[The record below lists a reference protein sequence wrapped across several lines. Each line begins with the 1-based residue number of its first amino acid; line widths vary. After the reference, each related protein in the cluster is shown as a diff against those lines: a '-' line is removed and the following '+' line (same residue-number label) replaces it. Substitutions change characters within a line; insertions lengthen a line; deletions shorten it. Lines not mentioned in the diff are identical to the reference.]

1 MIELSK
7 EDLEKIR
14 RHAEAEYPYECCGL
28 LLGKAKGKT
37 HEVEESEPV
46 ANTFEDGQRK
56 RRFEIS
62 PDEFFKAEMKARKS
76 GKELLGF
83 YHSHPDCSEDAS
95 EYDRLHALPVYSY
108 LIVSVEKGESKGM
121 KSWVL
126 KSDRSVFD
134 EEEIAEI

>member
-1 MIELSK
+1 MIALSK

-28 LLGKAKGKT
+28 LLGKASVNS
-37 HEVEESEPV
+37 HEVHEAEPV
-46 ANTFEDGQRK
+46 PNTFEDGQRK

-62 PDEFFKAEMKARKS
+62 PDEFFRAEMKARRS

-83 YHSHPDCSEDAS
+83 YHSHPDCPEDAS

-108 LIVSVEKGESKGM
+108 LIVSVEKGVSAGI

-126 KSDRSVFD
+126 KSDRSVFEQ
-134 EEEIAEI
+134 EEVREI